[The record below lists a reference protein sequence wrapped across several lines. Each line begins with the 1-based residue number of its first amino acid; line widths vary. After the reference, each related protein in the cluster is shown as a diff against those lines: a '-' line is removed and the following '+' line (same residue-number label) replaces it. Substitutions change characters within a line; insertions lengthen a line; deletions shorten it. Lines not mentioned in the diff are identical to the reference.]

1 MLYPELQSLDDFE
14 FIKNLGSGYSSSV
27 DLYRHIQT
35 DRIVAIKKLSIKNL
49 TQSECRKT
57 YDTEIT
63 ILTKLQGCS
72 NVVQLIGYGFY
83 TTIENSIRRTRTINN
98 YFLILEYIDVQPLDK
113 NSERITKQF
122 YYKLLQTLQ
131 KIHELGIVHRDLN
144 LNNVLVQNNEPILID
159 FAFGLVTNGKQKVAE
174 FYGTKPYVAP
184 EIIDGQSY
192 LPYPTEV
199 YSLGVILLELINNNE
214 SKEIALQMMQQ
225 NPYKRPNLED
235 VIAHPWFQ
243 L

>member
-1 MLYPELQSLDDFE
+1 MLYPELSSLDDFE
-14 FIKNLGSGYSSSV
+14 FIKNLGSGYSSTV
-27 DLYRHIQT
+27 DLYRHIQS
-35 DRIVAIKKLSIKNL
+35 DRIVAMKKLSTKNL

-63 ILTKLQGCS
+63 ILTKLRGCS
-72 NVVQLIGYGFY
+72 NVVQLIGFGFY
-83 TTIENSIRRTRTINN
+83 TTTEISTRRTRTLNN
-98 YFLILEYIDVQPLDK
+98 YFLILEYIDAQPLDK
-113 NSERITKQF
+113 SSERITKQF
-122 YYKLLQTLQ
+122 YYKLLLTLQ
-131 KIHELGIVHRDLN
+131 RIHELGVVHRDLN

-159 FAFGLVTNGKQKVAE
+159 FAFGAVTNGKQKFTE

-184 EIIDGQSY
+184 EIVDGQSY

-199 YSLGVILLELINNNE
+199 YSLGVILLELINNE
-214 SKEIALQMMQQ
+214 DSKEIAAQMMQQ

-243 L
+243 S

>member
-14 FIKNLGSGYSSSV
+14 FIKNLGSGYTSNV

-72 NVVQLIGYGFY
+72 NVVQLIGHGFY
-83 TTIENSIRRTRTINN
+83 TTIDNNNRRTRTINN